1 MKKQSRGVDALIY
14 LFDHMI
20 ADQLNVEYNVY
31 SQIIE
36 SMTDED
42 SMFVM
47 ESIFDYI
54 LAIEDGLETEEVEA
68 DYEEAC
74 NIFFS
79 QKSAIESEKN
89 DWGYVPCQKDFV
101 Y

>member
-1 MKKQSRGVDALIY
+1 MVTIMKKQSRGVDALIY

-89 DWGYVPCQKDFV
+89 D
-101 Y
+101 

>member
-1 MKKQSRGVDALIY
+1 MVTNMKKQSRGVDALIY

-20 ADQLNVEYNVY
+20 ADQLNVEYNIY
-31 SQIIE
+31 SAAID
-36 SMTDED
+36 SMTDDD

-54 LAIEDGLETEEVEA
+54 LAIEDGFETDEIKA

-74 NIFFS
+74 NIFFG
-79 QKSAIESEKN
+79 QKSALESGKN
-89 DWGYVPCQKDFV
+89 D
-101 Y
+101 

>member
-89 DWGYVPCQKDFV
+89 D
-101 Y
+101 

>member
-1 MKKQSRGVDALIY
+1 MVTIMKKQSRGVDALIY

-20 ADQLNVEYNVY
+20 ADQLNVEYNMY

-89 DWGYVPCQKDFV
+89 D
-101 Y
+101 

>member
-1 MKKQSRGVDALIY
+1 MKKQARGVNALIY

-20 ADQLNVEYNVY
+20 ADQLNCDYNLYIEV
-31 SQIIE
+31 IE
-36 SMTDED
+36 SMTEDD

-47 ESIFDYI
+47 ESIFDYV
-54 LAIEDGLETEEVEA
+54 LALEEGIETDELEA

-79 QKSAIESEKN
+79 QKKVIENEKN
-89 DWGYVPCQKDFV
+89 D
-101 Y
+101 